1 MAFNNFLEGVAT
13 QITNT
18 ALRKV
23 AGNLPGFNIPN
34 RGGNSSDTI
43 PLAPSR
49 NMNYR
54 SFPLDVTAD
63 PGLGNQGHYML
74 FYINEQQNAKIRFG
88 DRKSVV

>member
-18 ALRKV
+18 ALRRV
-23 AGNLPGFNIPN
+23 AGNVPGFNIPN

-49 NMNYR
+49 NLKYL

-74 FYINEQQNAKIRFG
+74 FFIITYM
-88 DRKSVV
+88 